1 MGRNIALYPWFKFT
15 QNLLF
20 WQAIWFLYFQDRL
33 SGAEAVALYAIFELC
48 TMAFEVPSGYASDRL
63 GRRRTLLIA
72 AACGAGAASLQINA
86 DSFAVFAFAQVLLG
100 ASFAFASGT
109 DTAILYESLARESR
123 ESEVERHELRAWRAT
138 FGGLLVSALLGG
150 LAARIDFSLAYIL
163 TTGSFLAMLA
173 IAFLFEE
180 PPHDRTMTSARGDWA
195 ALTRAF
201 HTPVLVW
208 LFVLFAAVHIFGHI
222 GFVYGQPF
230 LLTAMTTLGLPEET
244 PLISAAIIAAMLA
257 FSLLA
262 SLAVERVRRNLG
274 LSLTLLAAFGVQLAI
289 PAALAVSG
297 ATLIVLVLLARML
310 PSAYLAPLIL
320 ARLQPELP
328 DRVRATFI
336 SLKSLTASLIF
347 ALTLGATSLGLEAAE
362 VLSRG
367 QIQTILAA
375 HVIVGLVLIAALAV
389 TARRAGVDD

>member
-63 GRRRTLLIA
+63 GRRRTLLVA
-72 AACGAGAASLQINA
+72 AACGVGAASLQINA
-86 DSFAVFAFAQVLLG
+86 ESFAVFALAQILLG

-109 DTAILYESLARESR
+109 DTALLYESLAREGR
-123 ESEVERHELRAWRAT
+123 EAEVERHELRAWRAA
-138 FGGLLVSALLGG
+138 FGGLLASALLGG
-150 LAARIDFSLAYIL
+150 LAARIDFALAYIL

-173 IAFLFEE
+173 IALFFEE

-195 ALTRAF
+195 ALRSAF
-201 HTPVLVW
+201 QMPVLIW
-208 LFVLFAAVHIFGHI
+208 LFVLFAAVHIFGHL

-244 PLISAAIIAAMLA
+244 PLISAAIIAAMMAL
-257 FSLLA
+257 SLLA
-262 SLAVERVRRNLG
+262 SLGVQRARARLG
-274 LSLTLLAAFGVQLAI
+274 LSLTLLAAFAVQLAI
-289 PAALAVSG
+289 PAALALSG
-297 ATLIVLVLLARML
+297 GTLIALVLLARML
-310 PSAYLAPLIL
+310 PSAFLGPLIL

-336 SLKSLTASLIF
+336 SLKSLTASLVF
-347 ALTLGATSLGLEAAE
+347 ALTLGATSLGLGAAE
-362 VLSRG
+362 ALSRA
-367 QIQTILAA
+367 QIQTILGAY
-375 HVIVGLVLIAALAV
+375 VVVGLALLAALAI